1 MASAAWLQ
9 TSRGETAEPMMS
21 SLMKGRKRRRMAKW

>member
-9 TSRGETAEPMMS
+9 TSRGETPEPIMS
-21 SLMKGRKRRRMAKW
+21 SLMNGRKSRRMAKW